1 MPGEKNL
8 SALLKGMQPTLHQ
21 GEFVFCITSNA
32 GEIPLTEIIGLFKEA
47 EGYTVVVRKELADQ
61 YKLSYAFIAA
71 WITLNVHSSLDAIG
85 LTAAFSTAL
94 SAEGISCNIIAA
106 YYHDH
111 IFVAKQDAAKA
122 MAVLGRFADSTI

>member
-8 SALLKGMQPTLHQ
+8 SVLLKSLQPILHQ
-21 GEFVFCITSNA
+21 GEFVFCIISNA

-47 EGYTVVVRKELADQ
+47 EGFTIVLRKELADQ
-61 YKLSYAFIAA
+61 YKLNYSFIAA
-71 WITLNVHSSLDAIG
+71 WITLNVHSSLDAVG

-94 SAEGISCNIIAA
+94 SAEGISCNVIAA

-111 IFVAKQDAAKA
+111 IFVATQDAAKA
-122 MAVLGRFADSTI
+122 MAVLGRFAAGTI